1 MGDTDWPV
9 IIYLISDITPVFID
23 LSKQHISIS
32 TLYQLRKAEGSWRGG
47 AGTAGRK
54 RRGDT
59 ALPVIVAKRAV
70 EEIFLVFSKILAK
83 NTFQYQKIYQPRKA
97 ERRRRSPPGSPTRT
111 RGVTPV
117 RFKFTFYCKGSRKK
131 F

>member
-47 AGTAGRK
+47 AGTARRR
-54 RRGDT
+54 RRGYT

-70 EEIFLVFSKILAK
+70 EEIFLVFSKILAETHF
-83 NTFQYQKIYQPRKA
+83 NIENFTSQERQKGG
-97 ERRRRSPPGSPTRT
+97 ERSPQEL
-111 RGVTPV
+111 
-117 RFKFTFYCKGSRKK
+117 KA
-131 F
+131 